1 MSKIQLFENNS
12 EIGAGTRGASLGID
26 ALKIAAYNSNS
37 NFFKKF
43 DSKIIPTKNNTLDQE
58 VKFPKAKRID
68 SIIEVCSS
76 VSFHVSGALKK
87 HQFPFLLSS
96 DHSNAIGT
104 IAGIKAANPSLRLG
118 VIWIDAHADLHSP
131 YTTPT
136 GNVHGMSL
144 MASLNQDNS
153 ARRVHELDHLTNQQ
167 WEKLKKIDNIYPK
180 IHPDDIAI
188 LGLRSTEDPE
198 DYFIIDNKINK
209 ISVEYVRRNNPET
222 VAKEVLSYLSG
233 CDLLYISFDVDSLD
247 CDLVSYGTGT
257 PVPNGFTEN
266 EAAGLINNLLIDKR
280 TCCFEMVEINP
291 CLDNKQNKMA
301 ETALRVIEHASSIIE
316 KRG

>member
-12 EIGAGTRGASLGID
+12 EIGAGTRGSSLGIE
-26 ALKIAAYNSNS
+26 ALKIAAYNSKS

-43 DSKIIPTKNNTLDQE
+43 DSKIIPTKNNALNQDD
-58 VKFPKAKRID
+58 KYPKAKRID

-76 VSFHVSGALKK
+76 VSLNVSGALKK
-87 HQFPFLLSS
+87 HQFPFVLSS
-96 DHSNAIGT
+96 DHSGAIGT

-153 ARRVHELDHLTNQQ
+153 ERRVHELDHLTNQQ
-167 WEKLKKIDNIYPK
+167 WEKLKKLDNIYPK

-209 ISVEYVRRNNPET
+209 ISVEHVRRNNPEA
-222 VAKEVLSYLSG
+222 VAKEVLNYLSG

>member
-12 EIGAGTRGASLGID
+12 EIGAGTRGSSLGVD
-26 ALKIAAYNSNS
+26 GLKIAAFNSNS
-37 NFFKKF
+37 SFFKKF
-43 DSKIIPTKNNTLDQE
+43 KSKVIPSKNYVLNE
-58 VKFPKAKRID
+58 EEKYPKAKRID
-68 SIIEVCSS
+68 SIIDVCLSISEHVASS
-76 VSFHVSGALKK
+76 IKK
-87 HQFPFLLSS
+87 HKFPFLLSG
-96 DHSNAIGT
+96 DHSSAIGT
-104 IAGIKAANPSLRLG
+104 IAGIKSANPSLRLG

-131 YTTPT
+131 YTTPS

-144 MASLNQDNS
+144 LASLNQDNFD
-153 ARRVHELDHLTNQQ
+153 RRVHELDHLTNQK
-167 WEKLKKIDNIYPK
+167 WEKLKKLENIYPK
-180 IHPDDIAI
+180 VLVDDVVF

-198 DYFIIDNKINK
+198 DYFIIDNEINK
-209 ISVEYVRRNNPET
+209 ISVEHVRRNGSEN
-222 VAKEVLSYLSG
+222 VSKEVLEYLSA

-266 EAAGLINNLLIDKR
+266 EVAGLINNLLIDKR
-280 TCCFEMVEINP
+280 TCCLEVVEINP

-301 ETALRVIEHASSIIE
+301 ETALRVVEHACSIIE

>member
-12 EIGAGTRGASLGID
+12 EIGAGTRGSSLGVEG
-26 ALKIAAYNSNS
+26 LKIAAFNSNS
-37 NFFKKF
+37 SFFKKF
-43 DSKIIPTKNNTLDQE
+43 KSKVIPTKNHVLNEQE
-58 VKFPKAKRID
+58 KHPKAKRID
-68 SIIEVCSS
+68 SIIDVCSS
-76 VSFHVSGALKK
+76 VSEHVSSAIKK
-87 HQFPFLLSS
+87 HQFPFLLSG
-96 DHSNAIGT
+96 DHSSAIGT
-104 IAGIKAANPSLRLG
+104 IAGIKSANPSLRLG

-131 YTTPT
+131 YTTPS

-144 MASLNQDNS
+144 SASLNQDNFS
-153 ARRVHELDHLTNQQ
+153 RRVHELDHLTNQQ
-167 WEKLKKIDNIYPK
+167 WEKLKKLDNIYPK
-180 IHPDDIAI
+180 VLVDDIVF
-188 LGLRSTEDPE
+188 LGVRSTEDPE
-198 DYFIIDNKINK
+198 DYFIIDNDINK
-209 ISVEYVRRNNPET
+209 ISVEHVRRNGAEI
-222 VAKEVLSYLSG
+222 VSKEVLEYLSA

-266 EAAGLINNLLIDKR
+266 EAAGLINNLLVDKR
-280 TCCFEMVEINP
+280 TCCLEVVEINP